1 MNKVLLNVIHLNSV
15 PLNLVGTMRSG
26 GSGGGGGGDVPDI
39 PDVPDVP
46 VEPSIPDGY
55 EAFFAFDGAFSAADG
70 EFYVK
75 L

>member
-1 MNKVLLNVIHLNSV
+1 MNKVLLNIISFNQSL
-15 PLNLVGTMRSG
+15 LNLVPPIAKKSKA
-26 GSGGGGGGDVPDI
+26 GSGGGGGDV

-46 VEPSIPDGY
+46 VEPDIPEGY
-55 EAFFAFDGAFSAADG
+55 ETFVAFDGPFLAADG